1 MGIFDRFKKQK
12 KSPTLTENSRREML
26 LSKGRIAE
34 GTIIDNEILDSGE
47 EVARYIY
54 SINGVDFESSDVL
67 TGDQKAVSIK
77 YAPGAK
83 VSIRFDPKNHGN
95 CILV

>member
-1 MGIFDRFKKQK
+1 MGVFDSFRKKIDSVNK
-12 KSPTLTENSRREML
+12 DSRRDL
-26 LSKGRIAE
+26 LLRSGRITE
-34 GTIIDNEILDSGE
+34 GTIIDSEILESGDE
-47 EVARYIY
+47 AVYYYYNIQ
-54 SINGVDFESSDVL
+54 GVDFESSDIL
-67 TGDQKAVSIK
+67 TAEQKQNAIK

>member
-1 MGIFDRFKKQK
+1 MGLLDLFRRKKE
-12 KSPTLTENSRREML
+12 TVTADSRREFLM
-26 LSKGRIAE
+26 KNGRITE
-34 GTIIDNEILDSGE
+34 GTIIESETLENGE
-47 EVARYIY
+47 ELVYYIY
-54 SINGVDFESSDVL
+54 NIQGVDFESSDIL
-67 TGDQKAVSIK
+67 TEEQKKDPVR